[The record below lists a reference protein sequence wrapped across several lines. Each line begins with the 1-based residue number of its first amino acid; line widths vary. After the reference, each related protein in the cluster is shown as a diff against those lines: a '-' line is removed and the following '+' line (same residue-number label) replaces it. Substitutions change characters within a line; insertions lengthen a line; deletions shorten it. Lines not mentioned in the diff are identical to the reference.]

1 MKARLPAVAV
11 LTISLA
17 ALAALTAHA
26 QDVYRC
32 GNDYGQTRC
41 PEGRALQVDDARTAE
56 QKKSAQDVAAG
67 NRKTADAMEKAR
79 LAQEARAA
87 PAVIAPVTL
96 RPVEKPVAPPK
107 KKSSKK
113 NRKDKAEPAN
123 ESRVVVISGPDGP
136 VVKEKK
142 APGKKRKAQAG

>member
-17 ALAALTAHA
+17 TLATFSA
-26 QDVYRC
+26 QAQGVYRC
-32 GNDYGQTRC
+32 GNDYGQTPC
-41 PEGRALQVDDARTAE
+41 PAGKALQVDDSRTAE
-56 QKKSAQDVAAG
+56 QKKSAEDVAAG

-96 RPVEKPVAPPK
+96 RPVEKPVAPVK

-113 NRKDKAEPAN
+113 KKDKAEQAN
-123 ESRVVVISGPDGP
+123 ESRAVVTSEPSSK

-142 APGKKRKAQAG
+142 GPAKKRKSKAS